1 MKTKLLLTLI
11 IGMFIIPAFASAQS
25 VPIFSVDMDPGTP
38 GIQSE
43 IQVNPGDTFMTDIV
57 LNLPDN
63 TASLSAFGYSV
74 WWNNTELN
82 APVYDPINNPT
93 TDDIDTFPFP
103 GGWTDFECFSVD
115 AAASLIRNCSQG
127 NTSIAGFSQGPLSA
141 VVASIEWTA
150 FNPLTDAMTDIR
162 LGLFDPFDETI
173 DKDLNDV
180 TPQFVNGTV
189 NIVPEPISSALFV
202 VGGVT
207 LGFRRFRKNR
217 KQ

>member
-1 MKTKLLLTLI
+1 
-11 IGMFIIPAFASAQS
+11 
-25 VPIFSVDMDPGTP
+25 
-38 GIQSE
+38 
-43 IQVNPGDTFMTDIV
+43 
-57 LNLPDN
+57 
-63 TASLSAFGYSV
+63 
-74 WWNNTELN
+74 
-82 APVYDPINNPT
+82 
-93 TDDIDTFPFP
+93 
-103 GGWTDFECFSVD
+103 
-115 AAASLIRNCSQG
+115 
-127 NTSIAGFSQGPLSA
+127 
-141 VVASIEWTA
+141 
-150 FNPLTDAMTDIR
+150 MTDIR